1 MEQPFK
7 KTLVDAQIL
16 EDKELNFRV
25 YNLAERLDAG
35 ARTSYFHNNVAG
47 YHGAKLKRYQELMDL
62 QLSKANASV
71 INMLNTKYIIRKG
84 PSGDLIASQN
94 PSRYGPAWLVK
105 EVEVVANADEEM
117 NLLSTFDLSN
127 KAIVDQRFGLST
139 TSYSATGSILL
150 SSYEP
155 NHLVY
160 DVNVDE
166 VSFAVFSEIFYDKG
180 WNAYINGELNAH
192 YRVNYVLRG
201 MNLPKGE
208 YQVEFKFEP
217 QSVAIGSSISLVSSC
232 LIYLLLAFVGF
243 KFVIKD

>member
-1 MEQPFK
+1 M
-7 KTLVDAQIL
+7 
-16 EDKELNFRV
+16 
-25 YNLAERLDAG
+25 
-35 ARTSYFHNNVAG
+35 
-47 YHGAKLKRYQELMDL
+47 
-62 QLSKANASV
+62 
-71 INMLNTKYIIRKG
+71 
-84 PSGDLIASQN
+84 
-94 PSRYGPAWLVK
+94 
-105 EVEVVANADEEM
+105 
-117 NLLSTFDLSN
+117 
-127 KAIVDQRFGLST
+127 
-139 TSYSATGSILL
+139 

-180 WNAYINGELNAH
+180 WNAYINGELNEH

-201 MNLPKGE
+201 MNLPKGD